1 MRCIKPTIFILSLFF
16 AVGAVFV
23 PFSRA
28 YAFFGCVPT
37 PPVPPL
43 PPPYVFTFDG
53 SAAIQRTFSNT
64 LLSSNFS
71 KECIADAL
79 VTFLG
84 KSMIRNF
91 MGSIVDWINND
102 FEGGPAFVTNPQG
115 FFVNIADEAAGDFIE
130 NRLGPLGQLVCSP
143 FDLQL
148 RLNLWLSTSASKKQ
162 YIGCRLSEI
171 EQNAYNAFTNGGF
184 IVNGGWNTFHS
195 MTSDPRNNQFGAFLI
210 ASDALNTEFIKKSNE
225 KLRELSYGRGFL
237 SFNKCMEWS
246 EGPNEGTGE
255 GGKKAC
261 LRYKTETPGSL
272 IEGQLNNVFGSD
284 LRQLELADEI
294 NEVFQA
300 MVNYGLRQVFSS
312 AGGLRS
318 TGARVGTRPPQV
330 IHDLIYSTPDTVQTT
345 ILTETAT
352 TSALE
357 KLRTNAESQ
366 DKTAQEI
373 WKNSGTKTGGERSVN
388 LALNQPA
395 TQSGQRRDK
404 HWHEFTADS
413 AVNGT
418 TDGLSDKCLN
428 KYTCSARTLGGQDI
442 EYWEVEL
449 DKTSFIEKVKIYRA
463 SDLSYSESLGEFTLH
478 VLDANKN
485 NVFLKTLKPVD
496 DSPIPLSVPVGVN
509 GKFVRIE
516 RYDEEPLDLAEVEVY
531 GTENTTAQTSAE
543 KPPVTAQQA
552 NTTPI
557 PAKINEKLSFKNTFT
572 VNTPLTDVKVGVT
585 FMQLYNGVYKTVA
598 PSTFFANPSGGTYP
612 AYVLVT
618 ENNADKFEEY
628 FGGKD
633 PIRYITTHNFDTATD
648 KTISIGYTLM
658 PTSAASGQKFKII
671 TEIIDPTTGQR
682 VRGAVSE
689 SFVQVAQ

>member
-1 MRCIKPTIFILSLFF
+1 VRGALGDIMRCIKSTTLILSLFF
-16 AVGAVFV
+16 AIGAVFV

-43 PPPYVFTFDG
+43 PPPYVLTFDG

-64 LLSSNFS
+64 YLSSNFS

-171 EQNAYNAFTNGGF
+171 EKNAYKAFTEGGF

-210 ASDALNTEFIKKSNE
+210 ASDALNTEFIKKANE

-237 SFNKCMEWS
+237 SFNKCTAYKAEKNKS
-246 EGPNEGTGE
+246 
-255 GGKKAC
+255 GGHDCAQ
-261 LRYKTETPGSL
+261 YKTETPGSL

-318 TGARVGTRPPQV
+318 TGVRVANNRPAV
-330 IHDLIYSTPDTVQTT
+330 IQDLINSTPETVQTT
-345 ILTETAT
+345 ILSDTAT
-352 TSALE
+352 TGLE
-357 KLRTNAESQ
+357 ILRKNAESQ
-366 DKTAQEI
+366 DRTSQEMG
-373 WKNSGTKTGGERSVN
+373 KSVGNLYDNTSFNQN
-388 LALNQPA
+388 LAIGRPA
-395 TQSGQRRDK
+395 TQSGERGDK
-404 HWHEFTADS
+404 WWYLFTADA

-418 TDGLSDKCLN
+418 TDGASDKCSS
-428 KYTCSARTLGGQDI
+428 KYTCSARTRGGQAT

-449 DKTSFIEKVKIYRA
+449 DKQSFIDHVKIYRA
-463 SDLSYSESLGEFTLH
+463 NDLSYMDSLGNFSLF
-478 VLDANKN
+478 VLDSNHN
-485 NVFLKTLKPVD
+485 TVFSKSINPTNS
-496 DSPIPLSVPVGVN
+496 SPIPLIIQIGFA

-516 RYDEEPLDLAEVEVY
+516 RYDEHFLDLAEVEVY
-531 GTENTTAQTSAE
+531 GTENTTAQTTTKKS
-543 KPPVTAQQA
+543 PVTAPPANNTPVVQTQA
-552 NTTPI
+552 NVETKVDGPVFT
-557 PAKINEKLSFKNTFT
+557 INET
-572 VNTPLTDVKVGVT
+572 LTDARIGITTTKSEGGT
-585 FMQLYNGVYKTVA
+585 FKEFA
-598 PSTFFANPSGGTYP
+598 PSQAFSNILIRVKNQTTGEIKLEEVIVNNNTTTYRTIKTFNASIGDRITIGYEITPTNAAEGQKYE
-612 AYVLVT
+612 VIT
-618 ENNADKFEEY
+618 E
-628 FGGKD
+628 
-633 PIRYITTHNFDTATD
+633 ITD
-648 KTISIGYTLM
+648 KTGIQIS
-658 PTSAASGQKFKII
+658 
-671 TEIIDPTTGQR
+671 
-682 VRGAVSE
+682 GAVSTVIIDV
-689 SFVQVAQ
+689 SN